1 MVYLNSISLK
11 TLNTVLSR
19 APKLKE
25 VILEGSVRKQGEESE
40 KSLTLACENIRLLV
54 LIDLSEEMEEI
65 EVKTNTNR
73 EKVMVVKDENIKVNI
88 TSLA

>member
-1 MVYLNSISLK
+1 M
-11 TLNTVLSR
+11 
-19 APKLKE
+19 
-25 VILEGSVRKQGEESE
+25 ILEGSVRKQGEETE

-73 EKVMVVKDENIKVNI
+73 EKVMVVKDGNIKVFI